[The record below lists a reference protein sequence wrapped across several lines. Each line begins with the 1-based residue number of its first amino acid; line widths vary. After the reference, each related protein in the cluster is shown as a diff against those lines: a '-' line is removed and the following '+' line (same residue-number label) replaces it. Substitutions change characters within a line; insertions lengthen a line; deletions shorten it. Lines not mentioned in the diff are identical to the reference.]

1 MKRSDQL
8 LGHQM
13 LLEKLIPISAM
24 LSIAPHLPGSFFVV
38 GYYQEVWG
46 KGCDQMSMIIF
57 FFNAEELEFVSESQ
71 LSRAAHSCESEGG
84 NKGTMWIPFW
94 MTIIWEGPG
103 QGKYTHDA
111 QLPLSPHEPTHATAP
126 SWRGLCLAVAHESTA
141 GCDGM
146 CGGGLGIQG
155 NF

>member
-1 MKRSDQL
+1 
-8 LGHQM
+8 M
-13 LLEKLIPISAM
+13 LLEKLISISAM

-46 KGCDQMSMIIF
+46 KG
-57 FFNAEELEFVSESQ
+57 
-71 LSRAAHSCESEGG
+71 
-84 NKGTMWIPFW
+84 
-94 MTIIWEGPG
+94 
-103 QGKYTHDA
+103 
-111 QLPLSPHEPTHATAP
+111 P
-126 SWRGLCLAVAHESTA
+126 SWRGLCLAMARESTA